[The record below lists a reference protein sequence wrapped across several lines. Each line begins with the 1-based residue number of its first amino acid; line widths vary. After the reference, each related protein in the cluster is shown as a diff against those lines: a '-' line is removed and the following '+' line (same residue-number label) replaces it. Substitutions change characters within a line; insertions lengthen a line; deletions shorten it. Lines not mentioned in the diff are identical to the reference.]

1 VFQGG
6 AIGRHMCRQFAHWPS
21 RPSVCKIMTDAEHPD
36 GLLIDDAAKLHF
48 PRLYTA
54 WQEAWRQWSELG
66 QGASYTVVKGK
77 LINSELYHPY
87 LVAAVV
93 AGEALKSACRREF
106 AKPDWVVTCLEGRA
120 RVPIDGDF
128 LREAELNLRE
138 RSALGGAIRNRTL
151 VTALRVR
158 RAAGLR
164 KQDEAIAATTPA
176 DARAQNPS
184 PVIQR
189 ATYSERAKFF
199 AKKPPDQFMK
209 WAKGERHSGR
219 IITQSNARDAM
230 EEIFGL
236 PPNGP
241 SGRIVIAWCR
251 SLRPEWIAKRGTPPS
266 RSRA

>member
-1 VFQGG
+1 
-6 AIGRHMCRQFAHWPS
+6 
-21 RPSVCKIMTDAEHPD
+21 MTDAEHPD

-128 LREAELNLRE
+128 LREADLMLRDG
-138 RSALGGAIRNRTL
+138 SALGGSIRDRTL

-158 RAAGLR
+158 RVVPAV
-164 KQDEAIAATTPA
+164 EAPFEPPAWMDPLLPWKTRIAKLCEA
-176 DARAQNPS
+176 
-184 PVIQR
+184 V
-189 ATYSERAKFF
+189 
-199 AKKPPDQFMK
+199 
-209 WAKGERHSGR
+209 WSG
-219 IITQSNARDAM
+219 TLPL
-230 EEIFGL
+230 GL
-236 PPNGP
+236 PAAPEALIK
-241 SGRIVIAWCR
+241 RDFAAHKAKAKC
-251 SLRPEWIAKRGTPPS
+251 LRWFSAVTGTPINKDNRPLS
-266 RSRA
+266 ALEKGFRDYRKNPKAE